1 MKKVAVVGF
10 GFMGKT
16 HVSHILRNSSL
27 ELVAIVD
34 KNPEAVEKGLKTTEG
49 NLSTGETG
57 NDSIKKIHTYTTLEE
72 CIRMENPDAVH
83 VCVHTGLHYAM
94 VKEAL
99 SHGLHVLVEKPFCLD
114 PEEGDE
120 MIALAEKKGVVLM
133 VAHVVRFMPSYQ
145 MLREWIR
152 NEKYGRLKF
161 LSLSRFSGIPVWG
174 EWKEKQQVF
183 GSSGGALFDLV
194 VHDIDFARDVAG
206 EPHQISGNY
215 LPGKLSAHDYLN
227 ATWKYTGSDLVVRIE
242 GGNIFHAR
250 FPFQAGFM
258 ASFENASI
266 NYSTA
271 KPDRVYISDNHHTE
285 EIVTGNPEAG
295 YAGEIDYF
303 ATCMEEN
310 RKPEV
315 CLPASALATI
325 RLCHR
330 HLEMCK
336 PLRSGE

>member
-120 MIALAEKKGVVLM
+120 IYLGLILCYDFGIWRAIQRSRLRNKYLSDF
-133 VAHVVRFMPSYQ
+133 HISY
-145 MLREWIR
+145 M
-152 NEKYGRLKF
+152 
-161 LSLSRFSGIPVWG
+161 
-174 EWKEKQQVF
+174 
-183 GSSGGALFDLV
+183 
-194 VHDIDFARDVAG
+194 
-206 EPHQISGNY
+206 
-215 LPGKLSAHDYLN
+215 
-227 ATWKYTGSDLVVRIE
+227 
-242 GGNIFHAR
+242 
-250 FPFQAGFM
+250 
-258 ASFENASI
+258 
-266 NYSTA
+266 
-271 KPDRVYISDNHHTE
+271 RV
-285 EIVTGNPEAG
+285 
-295 YAGEIDYF
+295 
-303 ATCMEEN
+303 
-310 RKPEV
+310 
-315 CLPASALATI
+315 
-325 RLCHR
+325 
-330 HLEMCK
+330 
-336 PLRSGE
+336 